1 MAETWLGGIAFANI
15 GLPGEALR
23 TSKWQRTH
31 RPTLLEQFIKL
42 LSPKSVCGALEFKVV
57 GLCLNEVGNLSDLLS
72 REDQMLF
79 ENLLEE
85 AFDKAGATE
94 HGPPQIY
101 WSGETVAA
109 WLHEQQV
116 RQLPTLKKMP
126 KVDAWRA
133 VERFEVMHPAGS
145 LLVYNNHQPSSSKRP
160 FPPNMRIN
168 LCKAVLQDAV
178 RQNEVHHGNHPA
190 QRPPLGF
197 RRAPLLVLNFSQVS
211 SVGRPRGR

>member
-23 TSKWQRTH
+23 TSNWRKTH
-31 RPTLLEQFIKL
+31 RPALLQQFTKL
-42 LSPKSVCGALEFKVV
+42 LSPKSRSGALEFKVV

-72 REDQMLF
+72 REDQMVF
-79 ENLLEE
+79 EHLLEE

-109 WLHEQQV
+109 WLHEQPV
-116 RQLPTLKKMP
+116 RQLPTLKKML

-133 VERFEVMHPAGS
+133 VERFEVIGATAHGPCS
-145 LLVYNNHQPSSSKRP
+145 LLVYNNHQPASAKRP

-190 QRPPLGF
+190 QTTPPKD
-197 RRAPLLVLNFSQVS
+197 
-211 SVGRPRGR
+211 PRV